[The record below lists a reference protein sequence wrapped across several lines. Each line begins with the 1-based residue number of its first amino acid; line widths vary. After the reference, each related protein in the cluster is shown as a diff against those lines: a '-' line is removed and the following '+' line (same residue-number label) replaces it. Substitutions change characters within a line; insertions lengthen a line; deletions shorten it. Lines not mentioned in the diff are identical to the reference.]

1 LHAEGIIM
9 GKVVNFIPPRSYAF
23 DPEATNALAMAYV
36 NAIRRLRRDG
46 FTDLVRDEVARR
58 IIVAASTGE
67 RNPDRLCASAFA
79 SMDLAS
85 S

>member
-1 LHAEGIIM
+1 M